1 MSPITMTSILEKELT
16 RLQKHIIPWKRSEFD
31 LASERMREIISFID
45 QPHIADKNS
54 RARLLSLTMEFD
66 AYARMI
72 NDAVDDKVLFSF
84 TIGVKD
90 NTVFM
95 LGVDLAKG
103 YNE

>member
-1 MSPITMTSILEKELT
+1 
-16 RLQKHIIPWKRSEFD
+16 
-31 LASERMREIISFID
+31 
-45 QPHIADKNS
+45 
-54 RARLLSLTMEFD
+54 
-66 AYARMI
+66 MI

-90 NTVFM
+90 NGVFM